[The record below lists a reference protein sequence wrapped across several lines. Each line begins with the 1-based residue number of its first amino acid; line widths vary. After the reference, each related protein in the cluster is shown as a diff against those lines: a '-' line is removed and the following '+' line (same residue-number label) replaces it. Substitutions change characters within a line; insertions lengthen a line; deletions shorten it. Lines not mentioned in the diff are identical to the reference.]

1 MKDHLGYEWYQRYS
15 QWLLNERRERNRERE
30 REGGREGEKEGEREG
45 RRKRD
50 RDREREMLMA
60 DKLTNNSESST
71 LAGNMIV
78 Q

>member
-1 MKDHLGYEWYQRYS
+1 MKDRLGYEWYQRYS

-45 RRKRD
+45 GRKRD

-60 DKLTNNSESST
+60 DKFTNNSESST